1 MIMMKIP
8 KVASILSC
16 ACVLG
21 LGLSPVAMAFDKGVE
36 EIEAE
41 QNSARKG
48 SLPGLLKQDEDI
60 QKGVYTMKGKVL
72 TIYPDYFVIERNN
85 GKEVSLHFDVT
96 TKLPRNFSPGDFV
109 EAKVVHYNDGH
120 HALSIDP
127 MK

>member
-1 MIMMKIP
+1 MVEIP

-21 LGLSPVAMAFDKGVE
+21 LGLSPVAMAFDKAAE
-36 EIEAE
+36 EIQAE

-48 SLPGLLKQDEDI
+48 SLPGLLKQDEDTRN
-60 QKGVYTMKGKVL
+60 GVYTVKGKVL
-72 TIYPDYFVIERNN
+72 LADPDQYVIERNN
-85 GKEVSLHFDVT
+85 GKEVSLHVDQT
-96 TKLPRNFSPGDFV
+96 TKVPRSFSPGDFV
-109 EAKVVHYNDGH
+109 EAKVIHYNNGH

>member
-1 MIMMKIP
+1 MVKIP

-36 EIEAE
+36 EIQSE
-41 QNSARKG
+41 QNSARTG
-48 SLPGLLKQDEDI
+48 SLPGLLKQDEDT
-60 QKGVYTMKGKVL
+60 QKGMYTMKGKVL
-72 TIYPDYFVIERNN
+72 TVHPDYLVIERNN
-85 GKEVSLHFDVT
+85 GKEVSLHYDAS

-109 EAKVVHYNDGH
+109 EAKVVHDNDGH

>member
-1 MIMMKIP
+1 MVKLP
-8 KVASILSC
+8 KVASILSY

-21 LGLSPVAMAFDKGVE
+21 LGLSPVAMAFDKSVE

-48 SLPGLLKQDEDI
+48 SLPGLLKPDADTL
-60 QKGVYTMKGKVL
+60 KGVYTMKGKVL
-72 TIYPDYFVIERNN
+72 TVSPDYLVIERNN
-85 GKEVSLHFDVT
+85 GKEVSLHFDET

-109 EAKVVHYNDGH
+109 EAKVVHYNEGH